1 MNTKIIAVLTATALV
16 GTTLA
21 NYRVAYDFESNWSG
35 SIAPSFADRVYTGT
49 PNQNGGP
56 ESLATMTQAVGQG
69 VGGSNGLL
77 LGSSPQSPIFP
88 ANSATTIAGVRIAL
102 NGENP
107 SGYDLSYYQQFVGNP
122 SLNGSTVQFDNAERR
137 LYEQAMQA
145 QFNPYMSVDF
155 NYVGNDDVQF
165 YLFALSPN
173 AGVTVGRTSAS
184 FFGLQGNAFA
194 NTSTVVNAGWNN
206 LRVELGT
213 DGFMR
218 YQLNGT
224 TLYTTTNTYSLFSN
238 PWSGSLTMEVRGVG
252 GGSVLLDNFEY
263 GSSYNPVPEPMT
275 MTVLAL
281 GAAAVARKR
290 RKAAARA

>member
-1 MNTKIIAVLTATALV
+1 MNIRSLASMAFVFAVSTGFASFNV
-16 GTTLA
+16 SY
-21 NYRVAYDFESNWSG
+21 NFEGAWSS
-35 SIAPSFADRVYTGT
+35 SIAPSFADRVYSGI

-56 ESLATMTQAVGQG
+56 ESLATMTQAIGQG

-77 LGSSPQSPIFP
+77 LGSSAQSPVLG
-88 ANSATTIAGVRIAL
+88 AGTIAGVRIAL

-107 SGYDLSYYQQFVGNP
+107 SGYDLSYYQQFVGSP

-173 AGVTVGRTSAS
+173 AGLTIGRTSAS
-184 FFGLQGNAFA
+184 FFGLQGSSFV
-194 NTSTVVNAGWNN
+194 NTNTVVNAGWNN
-206 LRVELGT
+206 LRIELGT

-224 TLYTTTNTYSLFSN
+224 TISTTTTSYSLFSN
-238 PWSGSLTMEVRGVG
+238 PWSGSLTLEVRGAG
-252 GGSVLLDNFEY
+252 GGSVLLDNFQY

>member
-1 MNTKIIAVLTATALV
+1 MNTRLFGTLVVSALA
-16 GTTLA
+16 GMTMA
-21 NYRVAYDFESNWSG
+21 SYQVAYDFESSWAG
-35 SIAPSFADRVYTGT
+35 SIAPSFADRVYSGT

-77 LGSSPQSPIFP
+77 LGSSAQSPILG
-88 ANSATTIAGVRIAL
+88 TGTIAGVRIAL

-107 SGYDLSYYQQFVGNP
+107 SGYDLSYYQQFVGSP

-173 AGVTVGRTSAS
+173 AGLTIGRTSAS
-184 FFGLQGNAFA
+184 FFGLQGSSFV

-206 LRVELGT
+206 LRIELGT

-224 TLYTTTNTYSLFSN
+224 TLYTTTTSYSLFSN

-290 RKAAARA
+290 RKVAPRA